1 MDRCLQIHEI
11 IQNICAHAADKRSL
25 LHMALSS
32 RRFLAPALD
41 ALWHDIDSLLPLIT
55 CLKST
60 NDLWDTEDPVPH
72 PLYEGELVAVLHPIR
87 AITREDLERYTDFY
101 APRIRIFRP
110 SVLEKEILSIEAF
123 QALQLA
129 TEGRNGALA
138 PLVKTLEWPSPRH
151 LSGELEERFARLL
164 SPYMLLFYGNDITSL
179 TFNLPPDIPL
189 HKGSLELALKRSSRN
204 LKALAIEQRAE
215 PTEDPIFILQCI
227 CVHNLDLLESLQ
239 LPFLADELVQP
250 VASLPSLKTLIIA
263 DCGVNGGYSVLSP
276 ISGGLAKKVAG
287 SPAFPCLECLKVD
300 GAHITYL
307 PGLLAC
313 FPSANAIASLE
324 FTVRFWNLDPITL
337 SEAQKLI
344 DAIVLHCNPLTLTSI
359 QLLDQIAHN
368 QVEEPVVVDIRDE
381 LDLSGLFKFTNI
393 AQLSVQVQPA
403 IMITPEDI
411 ARIPLAFPKIRTLSL
426 CGRVPNYHP
435 PRINHIHFLSLLQN
449 CPFLTHLGLKFDLAT
464 VEGIGSPGAP
474 FRLETVS
481 VGDSPMYLPSE
492 VISFFRY
499 NLPNLRSLAFA
510 IPKNPT
516 VLARRWDLVCEGL
529 GVDNPHRY
537 FNYNLTNLTSY
548 M

>member
-60 NDLWDTEDPVPH
+60 NNLWDTEDPVPH

-164 SPYMLLFYGNDITSL
+164 SPYMLLFYGNNITSL

-204 LKALAIEQRAE
+204 LKALAIEQHGE

-227 CVHNLDLLESLQ
+227 CLHNWDLLESLQ
-239 LPFLADELVQP
+239 LPFLSADMVQP
-250 VASLPSLKTLIIA
+250 IASLPLLKTLILA
-263 DCGVNGGYSVLSP
+263 DCGVNGALAVLPSIP
-276 ISGGLAKKVAG
+276 VGLAEKLAG
-287 SPAFPCLECLKVD
+287 SPSFPSLEYLKVD
-300 GAHITYL
+300 GTRIMDF
-307 PGLLAC
+307 PGSRLLAC
-313 FPSANAIASLE
+313 FPSTNIIARLEFTIKFLYPMTLFEAQELVNAIA
-324 FTVRFWNLDPITL
+324 T
-337 SEAQKLI
+337 
-344 DAIVLHCNPLTLTSI
+344 HCNPLTLTNI
-359 QLLDQIAHN
+359 QLLDRN
-368 QVEEPVVVDIRDE
+368 SDNLEEPVEIDTRRE
-381 LDLSGLFKFTNI
+381 LDLSSLFKFTKI
-393 AQLSVQVQPA
+393 TRLSVQVPLA
-403 IMITPEDI
+403 ITMTPEDI
-411 ARIPLAFPKIRTLSL
+411 ARIPLAFPKISTLSL
-426 CGRVPNYHP
+426 CGPVPNYHP
-435 PRINHIHFLSLLQN
+435 PRIDHTHFLSLLQN

-464 VEGIGSPGAP
+464 VKGSSFPGAP
-474 FRLETVS
+474 FQLQIVS

-492 VISFFRY
+492 VISFFKY
-499 NLPNLRSLAFA
+499 NLPNIRFLAFA
-510 IPKNPT
+510 IPEEPT
-516 VLARRWDLVCEGL
+516 VLARRWALVCEGL

-537 FNYNLTNLTSY
+537 FNYT
-548 M
+548 